1 RRGWRDSGAGWS
13 STAKCSS
20 HASARPGRSLSVRPY
35 SARISARSARWS
47 CAGSGASPVSTA
59 TSDSPRCREPNW
71 PPLPDS
77 PVSFLRLIGRVTGS
91 LLGLG
96 FIGGS
101 GRRVRGVIAHGVV
114 RLAQGSGITP
124 ARAGNTHT
132 EESEHDH
139 GNRITPARAGNT
151 SGSGGDWRAPGAHPR
166 SRGEYPCWP
175 APMVARHSVL
185 MRLHPPQWVAGPPY
199 GAGQTSLW

>member
-1 RRGWRDSGAGWS
+1 
-13 STAKCSS
+13 
-20 HASARPGRSLSVRPY
+20 
-35 SARISARSARWS
+35 
-47 CAGSGASPVSTA
+47 
-59 TSDSPRCREPNW
+59 
-71 PPLPDS
+71 
-77 PVSFLRLIGRVTGS
+77 VSFLRLIGRVAGS

-101 GRRVRGVIAHGVV
+101 GRRVRGVIAQGVG
-114 RLAQGSGITP
+114 RLAQGSGSAP

-166 SRGEYPCWP
+166 SRGEYGERTDATWSMAGSPP
-175 APMVARHSVL
+175 LARGIPLLVCADGRETLSSDATSSTSV
-185 MRLHPPQWVAGPPY
+185 G
-199 GAGQTSLW
+199 GGSSLRCRP